1 MATETV
7 ILSSRNLRELQLP
20 NVAIASDYNRGANN
34 QVDYGAGIWQ
44 GSKEKKK
51 KASCL
56 EVSIEE
62 KLHHTLSPGVFRK
75 SSIQ

>member
-34 QVDYGAGIWQ
+34 QVDCGAGIPQ

-51 KASCL
+51 KGV
-56 EVSIEE
+56 VSRSQYRGEIAP
-62 KLHHTLSPGVFRK
+62 HTFSRCF
-75 SSIQ
+75 